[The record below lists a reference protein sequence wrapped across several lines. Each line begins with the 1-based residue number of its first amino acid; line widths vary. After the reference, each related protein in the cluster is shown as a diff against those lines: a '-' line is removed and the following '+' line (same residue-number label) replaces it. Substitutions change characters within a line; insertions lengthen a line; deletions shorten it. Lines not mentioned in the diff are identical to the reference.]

1 MSALPIGVLASGTG
15 TNFDAIARA
24 TNDGHLAADI
34 RVVVCNR
41 PGAKV
46 LSSAEQLGIA
56 TESLDH
62 DNYNSRES
70 FDRDVVSRLEHH
82 GVELVVM
89 AGFDRIV
96 TSVLLEAFPNRVINI
111 HPALLPAFKG
121 LDAQTQAAEYGVRI
135 AGATVHLVDGDLD
148 HGPIIVQAAVP
159 VAAGEDAETVRL
171 RILEQEHRIYPYA
184 IGLFAEGLIRVEG
197 RQVFIDGNDDGRADG
212 EVLVSP
218 SIHRTSR

>member
-1 MSALPIGVLASGTG
+1 MRPLPIGVLASGTG
-15 TNFDAIARA
+15 TNFDAIAA
-24 TNDGHLAADI
+24 AIEDGRLAGELK
-34 RVVVCNR
+34 VVLCNR
-41 PGAKV
+41 AGAKV
-46 LSSAEQLGIA
+46 LTKATALGIA
-56 TESLDH
+56 TETLDH
-62 DNYNSRES
+62 KSYRSRED
-70 FDRDVVSRLEHH
+70 FDRDVVAHLQAY

-96 TSVLLEAFPNRVINI
+96 TDVLLQAFPERVVNI

-159 VAAGEDAETVRL
+159 VHAGEDAETVRL

-184 IGLFAEGLIRVEG
+184 INLIAEGRIRVQG
-197 RQVFIDGNDDGRADG
+197 RQVFIEEANAHTADG
-212 EVLVSP
+212 EVLVCP
-218 SIHRTSR
+218 SIQRTSR